1 MRFKKIL
8 FPTDFSKHSL
18 YALPYAKDLVSRF
31 DGELHV
37 VHVVDDAYQYMMTAS
52 EVATVPVVM
61 PLDGMRKTA
70 QHQIQELQQE
80 QLADLGDRVHA
91 EVLVGRPFVEIIRY
105 AREKEMDLIVI
116 ATHGHGALASMLLG
130 SVTEKVVRKC
140 ECPVLTIRHPEQ
152 KFEAP

>member
-18 YALPYAKDLVSRF
+18 YALPYAKDLVSQS
-31 DGELHV
+31 DGELYV

-70 QHQIQELQQE
+70 QHQIQELQKQ
-80 QLADLGDRVHA
+80 QLGDLGDRVH
-91 EVLVGRPFVEIIRY
+91 
-105 AREKEMDLIVI
+105 
-116 ATHGHGALASMLLG
+116 
-130 SVTEKVVRKC
+130 TEVVRLSRSFNTPAKRKWILSSS
-140 ECPVLTIRHPEQ
+140 PPMAT
-152 KFEAP
+152 APSLPCSWAVSPKRSFVSANAPC